1 MFLRSFA
8 GSRGTAQSGQIGLV
22 VLLGMVVIAT
32 IGISV
37 ATRSTQDL
45 TSSRQDQETS
55 QTFSAAESAL
65 ERILAQGSDET
76 FNFSGDTREF
86 NRIVSSENTSAD
98 VSIQKEFTFD
108 NYVRQAE
115 VVEVDVSEPT
125 HNRTLVVEWSTSRDC
140 AENPASLI
148 VTVFSNNASART
160 RNFAFGP
167 CSHGDNFELVNPSQ
181 SANHGTTFALK
192 RDIPLQNGDQKVRIR
207 PAYADTNI
215 LVRSDGSWNLT
226 AQQFTITSVGRNE
239 TEGGRET
246 RAIQLER
253 TQPFAPGVLDFAI
266 VSGTDINKEL

>member
-1 MFLRSFA
+1 MRFWSFSSA
-8 GSRGTAQSGQIGLV
+8 KNTSQSGQIGLV

-45 TSSRQDQETS
+45 SSARQDQETS

-65 ERILAQGSDET
+65 ERILSQPTDEI
-76 FNFSGDTREF
+76 FNFSGDSNSQEF
-86 NRIVSSENTSAD
+86 QGIFENTSAD
-98 VSIQKEFTFD
+98 VNIQKQFTFD

-115 VVEVDVSEPT
+115 VVEVDVSSVT
-125 HNRTLVVEWSTSRDC
+125 QNRNLVIEWSSTRNC
-140 AENPASLI
+140 TENPAALI
-148 VTVFSNNASART
+148 VTVVSNNASAQT
-160 RNFAFGP
+160 RNFAFGA
-167 CSHGDNFELVNPSQ
+167 CARGDNFEVLNPSQ
-181 SANHGTTFALK
+181 SANQGSTFALK
-192 RDIPLQNGDQKVRIR
+192 KTIALQNGDQKVRIR

-215 LVRSDGSWNLT
+215 FVTSDGSWNLT

-253 TQPFAPGVLDFAI
+253 TQPFAPGVLDFAL